1 MTVAAVLLLVACYAL
16 AMYLTWAQRTP
27 IYLLALVSG
36 HLSAFA
42 SPLWQLLYNV
52 RYSEAL
58 SAVRY
63 LIGQPIPLPVLLG
76 AGWFYPLPALLVFF
90 LYRVRWWF
98 PGTLTGL
105 LTYFVFLLYHLLI
118 EALGVRSSTWIYDG
132 AALSFDLPPLLL
144 SAIMAALISLG
155 LLYTLISTWRY
166 AGLSMLL
173 AVLPATLLLSLIIHG
188 LLGAPLW
195 VALLLDAQPW
205 AAAIGLLSSLALLGW
220 AIQIMT
226 YGFSRLE
233 RN

>member
-1 MTVAAVLLLVACYAL
+1 MTVAAVILLAVCYGLAL
-16 AMYLTWAQRTP
+16 YLTWAQRTP
-27 IYLLALVSG
+27 IYLLALASG
-36 HLSAFA
+36 HLSAVA
-42 SPLWQLLYNV
+42 SPLWQLLYDV
-52 RYSEAL
+52 RYDNAL
-58 SAVRY
+58 AEVRS
-63 LIGQPIPLPVLLG
+63 LIGQPIPLPVLLA

-105 LTYFVFLLYHLLI
+105 LTYLVFLLYHLLI
-118 EALGVRSSTWIYDG
+118 EALGVRSGTWAYNG
-132 AALSFDLPPLLL
+132 TALPFEMPPLLL

-155 LLYTLISTWRY
+155 LLYVLISTWRY

-173 AVLPATLLLSLIIHG
+173 AVLPATLLFSLLIHG

-205 AAAIGLLSSLALLGW
+205 ATAVGLLSSLALLGW